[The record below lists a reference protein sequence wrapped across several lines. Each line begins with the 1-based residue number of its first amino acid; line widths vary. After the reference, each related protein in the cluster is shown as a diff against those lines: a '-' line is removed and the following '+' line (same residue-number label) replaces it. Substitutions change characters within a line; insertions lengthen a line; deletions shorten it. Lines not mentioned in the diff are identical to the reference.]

1 MSQITKQ
8 FPTLSEITPNISV
21 EVFVMGKFEYVIN
34 TDVQL
39 TNIRLWAVTNDMT
52 EHVVFVFNGTEI
64 LMNKRGDLSSWPV
77 GMFDQILKGSG
88 LIFHANMNN
97 ITPTHYAI

>member
-39 TNIRLWAVTNDMT
+39 TNIRLWAIANDMT
-52 EHVVFVFNGTEI
+52 EHVVFVFGENKIKLNPDGTI
-64 LMNKRGDLSSWPV
+64 TDWPT
-77 GMFDQILKGSG
+77 GFFDQESVG
-88 LIFHANMNN
+88 LSKIFGFKIKN
-97 ITPTHYAI
+97 IKPTHYSI